1 MTNMTITATV
11 KTTTTNYNATATSAL
26 ICQNTVDYDGVEENT
41 FQKNENQRNA
51 LPPKNF
57 RTFINFTAGF

>member
-1 MTNMTITATV
+1 MARPTV
-11 KTTTTNYNATATSAL
+11 
-26 ICQNTVDYDGVEENT
+26 IFFRIIIGVEGNIL
-41 FQKNENQRNA
+41 QKNEIRRNA